1 MTIMSYAVINKHT
14 KNADTVRL
22 LETLHEVKQQ
32 CLMSMRVCPSNH
44 STVPH
49 IST

>member
-1 MTIMSYAVINKHT
+1 MTIMSYAVINKHA

-32 CLMSMRVCPSNH
+32 CLLSQRSCPSIR

>member
-1 MTIMSYAVINKHT
+1 MTIMSYAVINKHA

-32 CLMSMRVCPSNH
+32 CLVSEVMS
-44 STVPH
+44 
-49 IST
+49 I